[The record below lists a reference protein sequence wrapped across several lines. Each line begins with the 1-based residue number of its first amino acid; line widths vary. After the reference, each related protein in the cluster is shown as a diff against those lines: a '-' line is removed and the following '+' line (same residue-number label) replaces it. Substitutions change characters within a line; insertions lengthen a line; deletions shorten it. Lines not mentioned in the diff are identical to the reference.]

1 MYWFVSFY
9 VVILYLL
16 YLLEIHHQT
25 LHYMYRLILMNH
37 SDLKKHLK
45 ETCSI
50 EAETGAIVVNSKD
63 KDGGKTNIADDTW
76 RTAGTS
82 QKVASGFGSDMK
94 DCVKSKVAAD
104 RSGV

>member
-1 MYWFVSFY
+1 M
-9 VVILYLL
+9 
-16 YLLEIHHQT
+16 
-25 LHYMYRLILMNH
+25 
-37 SDLKKHLK
+37 KKHVK

-63 KDGGKTNIADDTW
+63 KDGDKTNIADDTW